1 MSVCAVKRIKV
12 LSIKHGEPIDA
23 CVGARGGGCRS
34 RKKCGETLGLALFF
48 LLLFLLL
55 IIIII
60 NKTSLSLSPPPLMT
74 ERERERLVGV
84 ATEEV
89 LKEDVVLG
97 DDILW

>member
-1 MSVCAVKRIKV
+1 
-12 LSIKHGEPIDA
+12 
-23 CVGARGGGCRS
+23 
-34 RKKCGETLGLALFF
+34 
-48 LLLFLLL
+48 
-55 IIIII
+55 
-60 NKTSLSLSPPPLMT
+60 MT